1 MLALVP
7 GRRVWS
13 SVPLDQVSDRRG
25 GVLSSHRKGDSAI
38 VLSRPVGKA
47 QPDTASVW
55 VLFDRAFAKASGDLM
70 PPNWKYRVGFVPC
83 SHLSLE
89 DPHPPKLHVDDPL
102 FLAVRE
108 MRWAEPLTAK
118 QCHARLVDAETDQ
131 PSLSAVKHCLT
142 RLSALRACPLVH
154 ARGASDILSLIGMEL
169 SVASLLA
176 LTATAKSVRGMLEE
190 DRLKRTGAAIMR
202 YHERQQRSRW
212 GC

>member
-1 MLALVP
+1 MDAGAVA
-7 GRRVWS
+7 RRPAPTQPPS
-13 SVPLDQVSDRRG
+13 STSMI
-25 GVLSSHRKGDSAI
+25 LS
-38 VLSRPVGKA
+38 
-47 QPDTASVW
+47 
-55 VLFDRAFAKASGDLM
+55 
-70 PPNWKYRVGFVPC
+70 
-83 SHLSLE
+83 
-89 DPHPPKLHVDDPL
+89 

-118 QCHARLVDAETDQ
+118 QCHARLVNAETDQ

-169 SVASLLA
+169 SEASLLA
-176 LTATAKSVRGMLEE
+176 LTATAKSVRGML
-190 DRLKRTGAAIMR
+190 DRLKRIGAAIMR